1 MKYILEFNLP
11 EEKSEAE
18 FAMHSGE
25 LYSTI
30 RRVDQ
35 ILRACLKHDGDPRDA
50 AIECRS
56 IIADVIGRFE

>member
-11 EEKSEAE
+11 EEKNEA
-18 FAMHSGE
+18 ALAANAGE
-25 LYSTI
+25 LYAALHQ
-30 RRVDQ
+30 VDS

-56 IIADVIGRFE
+56 IITDVIGRFE